1 MNPASTRRRPATS
14 ATAARYQLLAVAAV
28 MVLSAVVAAVAAPED
43 AVQGQWQRLMYVH
56 VPAAW
61 TAYLAFAGVL
71 AASVKRLRAKDSD
84 ASARWDRWS
93 QAASEVGVVSTAVAL
108 ASGSVWGHGVWGV
121 WWAWDPRL
129 VSTALM
135 LLVYV
140 AHLGALAG
148 DARRAA
154 WFGIASFAIVPVVH
168 FSVVW
173 WQSLHQAATVLGPPR
188 EVPPI
193 DPRMAVALA
202 LAVVAAT
209 AVALCGWSARVR
221 AVARA
226 DAGPAPKAPA
236 ADPVADPAA
245 LAVAPR

>member
-1 MNPASTRRRPATS
+1 MNPASTRRRPVTS
-14 ATAARYQLLAVAAV
+14 AQAARYQLLAVAAV
-28 MVLSAVVAAVAAPED
+28 MVASAAVAAVAAPED

-71 AASVKRLRAKDSD
+71 AASVKRLRAKE
-84 ASARWDRWS
+84 SAQRVRYDRWA

-108 ASGSVWGHGVWGV
+108 VSGSVWGHGVWGV

-135 LLVYV
+135 LVVYV
-140 AHLGALAG
+140 AHLGALAAN
-148 DARRAA
+148 ARRAA
-154 WFGIASFAIVPVVH
+154 WLGIASFAVVPLVH

-202 LAVVAAT
+202 LAVVAGS
-209 AVALCGWSARVR
+209 AVALCAVSARVR
-221 AVARA
+221 AIARTEP
-226 DAGPAPKAPA
+226 PARQEAR
-236 ADPVADPAA
+236 VESLADPAA
-245 LAVAPR
+245 LAPAPR

>member
-1 MNPASTRRRPATS
+1 MNPASTRRRPVTS
-14 ATAARYQLLAVAAV
+14 AAAARYQLLAVAAV
-28 MVLSAVVAAVAAPED
+28 TVASAVVAAVAAPED

-71 AASVKRLRAKDSD
+71 AFSVKRLRAEQPGRQV
-84 ASARWDRWS
+84 RWDRWS

-108 ASGSVWGHGVWGV
+108 ASGSLWGHGVWGV

-135 LLVYV
+135 LVVYV
-140 AHLGALAG
+140 AHLGALAVN
-148 DARRAA
+148 ARRAA
-154 WFGIASFAIVPVVH
+154 WLGIASFAVVPLVH

-209 AVALCGWSARVR
+209 AVALCAVSARVR
-221 AVARA
+221 AIARTQGRATPEA
-226 DAGPAPKAPA
+226 DASA
-236 ADPVADPAA
+236 AEPAA
-245 LAVAPR
+245 LAAAPR

>member
-28 MVLSAVVAAVAAPED
+28 MVASAVAAAVAAPED

-56 VPAAW
+56 VPSAW

-71 AASVKRLRAKDSD
+71 VFSVKRLRANG
-84 ASARWDRWS
+84 SAQRARCDRWA

-108 ASGSVWGHGVWGV
+108 ASGSIWGHGVWGI

-140 AHLGALAG
+140 AHLGALAV

-154 WFGIASFAIVPVVH
+154 WLGIASFAVVPLVH

-209 AVALCGWSARVR
+209 AVALIALSARVR
-221 AVARA
+221 VIARTQRRAV
-226 DAGPAPKAPA
+226 PAVEAQA
-236 ADPVADPAA
+236 TEPAA
-245 LAVAPR
+245 LVAASR